1 MSQPKYLKVKDTEEL
16 VRDTSSSAILNTDNM
31 ALKAYK
37 ARKAKEALVD
47 QLARE
52 NEEIKT
58 ELAEIKELL
67 RQIVGHKK

>member
-1 MSQPKYLKVKDTEEL
+1 MTQPRYLKVKDAEEL
-16 VRDTSSSAILNTDNM
+16 VRDTSSLAILNTDNA

-52 NEEIKT
+52 TAEIKT
-58 ELAEIKELL
+58 ELAEIRDLL
-67 RQIVGHKK
+67 RQIVGQK